1 MDVKRL
7 ELLRE
12 LAERGTVGAVADVT
26 GVTPSAVSQQLKVLE
41 KEAGV
46 ALLEPSG
53 RGVALTAAGRA
64 LAQTATDI
72 AVAIAKAESEWREF
86 MEQPAGDVTL
96 TTFATGGEMLLPG
109 LLTRL
114 ADEPHINLVCNDLDL
129 TEARVRRPDAG
140 LRHRDR
146 RLPHDVGVMARSRAA
161 GHPADE

>member
-12 LAERGTVGAVADVT
+12 LAERGTVGAVADVM

-41 KEAGV
+41 KEAG
-46 ALLEPSG
+46 APLIEPSG

-86 MEQPAGDVTL
+86 MEQPAGDVSRTS
-96 TTFATGGEMLLPG
+96 
-109 LLTRL
+109 
-114 ADEPHINLVCNDLDL
+114 ISC
-129 TEARVRRPDAG
+129 ARTKT
-140 LRHRDR
+140 
-146 RLPHDVGVMARSRAA
+146 
-161 GHPADE
+161 